1 MFNSIIGAQEKY
13 SIRLIHGL
21 ACVRLTLFFCSFCMK
36 MLACGLD
43 CLQIIVLYK
52 EKKIKQQI
60 KKKIINPKNNS
71 KKNGN

>member
-21 ACVRLTLFFCSFCMK
+21 ACVSLTLFFCSFCMK

-52 EKKIKQQI
+52 EKN
-60 KKKIINPKNNS
+60 KKATNKEKNYKS
-71 KKNGN
+71 